1 MSASVSESED
11 DQGSSAP
18 PPIFRGRGWV
28 GQPVLRI
35 AKNKLRYGV
44 VVGSSGGGKRLLVA
58 VKLGPTHPLYP
69 TRVPDYSFYSALQA
83 HVQEKSWNTPG
94 RGDLVLRLEEFVLA
108 NNGRFHRKDHMGYVL
123 PAETLTLLEG
133 FEEEAE
139 AMARSAQQHKL
150 QQLLLPRHPAHQ
162 QQQPQHGEQNQQQQS
177 QQQRDAENSG
187 SASSTSSST
196 SLSERVNREKMERF
210 RAQMQEAHLRTQ
222 QLRKAID
229 WGRSAMGRYHPSGM
243 TPSNEVAILIWPG
256 GSIEH
261 WPRGTTVGEVV
272 RLKGIPQD
280 EPRDVRASATS
291 IAGGEDPGWL
301 VRNSTF
307 AGASYNVNNR
317 LVPESTVLNDGDL
330 VILSGEKMKI

>member
-1 MSASVSESED
+1 
-11 DQGSSAP
+11 
-18 PPIFRGRGWV
+18 
-28 GQPVLRI
+28 
-35 AKNKLRYGV
+35 
-44 VVGSSGGGKRLLVA
+44 
-58 VKLGPTHPLYP
+58 
-69 TRVPDYSFYSALQA
+69 
-83 HVQEKSWNTPG
+83 
-94 RGDLVLRLEEFVLA
+94 VLA